1 MWEVHLGKGFPENH
15 GLCMPAADLQHGTL
29 QQEKRKTAESAVFRC
44 RLQTVYWPA
53 VSKLPEIFAPGK
65 VQTVGLAEG
74 IHDARGLWVWPEPM
88 EFGTPK
94 TPSDMRLVGRISAK
108 VGCPCKI
115 TYLPAVSKP
124 SNISPPGKVQT
135 VGLPEGIQDARG
147 LWVWPEHVEFG
158 TPKTPSD
165 MRRRSVGGAMQKYV
179 LAHGF
184 GRVQDTRMG
193 LSVGGASRQGLSR
206 KLWFVHACRRP
217 AAWHSAAGK
226 AKNG

>member
-1 MWEVHLGKGFPENH
+1 MKNGE
-15 GLCMPAADLQHGTL
+15 
-29 QQEKRKTAESAVFRC
+29 KTAESAVFRC

-53 VSKLPEIFAPGK
+53 VPKLPEIFAPGK
-65 VQTVGLAEG
+65 VQTVGLPEV
-74 IHDARGLWVWPEPM
+74 IH
-88 EFGTPK
+88 
-94 TPSDMRLVGRISAK
+94 
-108 VGCPCKI
+108 
-115 TYLPAVSKP
+115 
-124 SNISPPGKVQT
+124 
-135 VGLPEGIQDARG
+135 DARG

-165 MRRRSVGGAMQKYV
+165 LRRRSVGGAMQKYV

-206 KLWFVHACRRP
+206 KPWFVHAGRRP